1 MDLYT
6 AKKDFKVMEKKTPQS
21 STECQNCTVA
31 PDESYTF
38 LGVNVYILMTLC
50 NWDIYRVPHY
60 GITRM
65 FCCFN
70 YISFECKLLN
80 TRSRVESE

>member
-6 AKKDFKVMEKKTPQS
+6 AIKDFKVMEKKKTKVPL
-21 STECQNCTVA
+21 NIRTVQW
-31 PDESYTF
+31 PLTR
-38 LGVNVYILMTLC
+38 VNVYILMTLC